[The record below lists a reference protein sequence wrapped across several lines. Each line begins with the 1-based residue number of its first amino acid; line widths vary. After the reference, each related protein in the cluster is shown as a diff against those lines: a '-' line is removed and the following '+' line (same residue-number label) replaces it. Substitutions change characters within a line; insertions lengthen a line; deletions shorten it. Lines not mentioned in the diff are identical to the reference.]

1 MGEAVGKLV
10 DVVGKGWRGCLQVLE
25 IGAVDFKTAEVD
37 DVDPRAEYEGGAL
50 LESSGGVKDLH
61 RVHHRNVGELPYPTR
76 QLPIFYQ

>member
-1 MGEAVGKLV
+1 M
-10 DVVGKGWRGCLQVLE
+10 
-25 IGAVDFKTAEVD
+25 DFKTAEVD